1 MKTLWR
7 LTKGAARWC
16 RRRWGFLLKAQVGL
30 GLTTNLLKLK
40 VQWAFMPAG
49 EPTNLL

>member
-7 LTKGAARWC
+7 LTKEAARWWKRRGRASCC
-16 RRRWGFLLKAQVGL
+16 RRRGL
-30 GLTTNLLKLK
+30 GLPTNLLKLK
-40 VQWAFMPAG
+40 VLWAFMPAG